1 VAGAGST
8 AKILRRWVRQ
18 A

>member
-1 VAGAGST
+1 M
-8 AKILRRWVRQ
+8 KILRRWVTKN